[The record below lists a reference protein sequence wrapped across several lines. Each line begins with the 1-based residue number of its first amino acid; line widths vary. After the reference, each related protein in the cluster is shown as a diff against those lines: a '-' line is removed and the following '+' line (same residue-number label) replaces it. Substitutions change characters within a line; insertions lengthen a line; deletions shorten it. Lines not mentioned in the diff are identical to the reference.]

1 MLTPSAFTGTLRLD
15 EVVPFELLFVE
26 AAPGIKMY
34 GACTC
39 ARKRT
44 SRETRLCARRMGWLP
59 CMTSCV
65 CALTEH
71 RMH

>member
-15 EVVPFELLFVE
+15 EVVPFELLFVG

-39 ARKRT
+39 AREQ
-44 SRETRLCARRMGWLP
+44 S
-59 CMTSCV
+59 
-65 CALTEH
+65 
-71 RMH
+71 